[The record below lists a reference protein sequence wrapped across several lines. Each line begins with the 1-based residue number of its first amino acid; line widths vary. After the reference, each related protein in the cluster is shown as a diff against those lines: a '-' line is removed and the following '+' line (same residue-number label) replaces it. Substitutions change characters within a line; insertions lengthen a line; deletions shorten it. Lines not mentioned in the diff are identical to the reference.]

1 MADKSEQI
9 KGIIVQIFGDEY
21 HISSQNDPADVQRIA
36 GYVDEKMRTIA
47 GQHAGRVPK
56 ATLAVLAA
64 MEITSE
70 LLGAMHEQNRLTE
83 KAQENLER
91 LTRLVDE
98 RADMSTSLGEQSR
111 PSFRRILED
120 SEVGRRDSKPAE

>member
-1 MADKSEQI
+1 MANRDGNIQ
-9 KGIIVQIFGDEY
+9 GIVVQIFGDEY
-21 HISSQNDPADVQRIA
+21 QISSQGDPADVQRIA
-36 GYVDEKMRTIA
+36 DYVDEKMRTIA
-47 GQHAGRVPK
+47 AQHAGRIPK

-70 LLGAMHEQNRLTE
+70 LFGTMLEQSRLTA

-98 RADMSTSLGEQSR
+98 RADLYASLLDRRST
-111 PSFRRILED
+111 PFMRILDE
-120 SEVGRRDSKPAE
+120 SPVNRRDSTTIE

>member
-1 MADKSEQI
+1 MVDRNEQI
-9 KGIIVQIFGDEY
+9 RGILVQIFGDEY
-21 HISSQNDPADVQRIA
+21 QISSQNDPANVQRIA

-47 GQHAGRVPK
+47 KQHTGRVPK

-70 LLGAMHEQNRLTE
+70 LFGAMSEQSRLTE

-98 RADMSTSLGEQSR
+98 RADMFSSLGERTSPSR
-111 PSFRRILED
+111 RRVRED
-120 SEVGRRDSKPAE
+120 LPVGRRDSTPVE